1 MKKLF
6 ILITAALLLT
16 VIIQPVQ
23 AQVIDYSTQ
32 QVIFNDT
39 VGNYSSTHTNA
50 FTLDVDTYLDSVKI
64 SIWSKGEID
73 IDSLITKFIKN
84 VSYVAK
90 PGYAAQ
96 TIADTSASSGVYG
109 VTLTINLDSAATQ
122 YDSAVVTIPNTAFN
136 TVDKIL
142 FIIEPATS
150 GNDKADTGQ
159 RLVVIANKF
168 YKYKVGSL
176 LPDFM
181 RSEQYSLNE
190 LYPKYS
196 PRQE

>member
-1 MKKLF
+1 MKKLLF
-6 ILITAALLLT
+6 ILITAVVLFA
-16 VIIQPVQ
+16 IEPVK
-23 AQVIDYSTQ
+23 AQDYSTQ

-50 FTLDVDTYLDSVKI
+50 FTLDVDTWLDSVKI

-84 VSYVAK
+84 VSYVVK
-90 PGYAAQ
+90 PGYPAQ
-96 TIADTSASSGVYG
+96 SIPDTSASSGVYG

-142 FIIEPATS
+142 FIVKPATS
-150 GNDKADTGQ
+150 GNDKTDTGQ

-181 RSEQYSLNE
+181 RTESYTVNE

-196 PRQE
+196 PRL